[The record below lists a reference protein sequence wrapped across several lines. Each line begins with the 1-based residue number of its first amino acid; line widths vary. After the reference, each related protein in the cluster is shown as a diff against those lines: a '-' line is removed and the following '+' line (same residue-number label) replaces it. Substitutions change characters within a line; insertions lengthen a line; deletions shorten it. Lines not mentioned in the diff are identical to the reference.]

1 MKTRH
6 LLLSVLAVVALASA
20 CQQEENLGMPELT
33 VNPTELRFG
42 VEAGSQ
48 TFTLKA
54 TRDWVVENIPEWI
67 ALDPQRGQASLKD
80 QTVTVTVMP
89 NSGVNR
95 TADLR
100 VTIGLLRKTLKVS
113 QKGEAGSEEDALL
126 YFNDFDK
133 EAGPTASPFPYCDA
147 TEIWKN
153 QTGKG
158 VASVEYVTSKA
169 SVRGN
174 SPSNTHNSE
183 NYIGSGVN
191 NILFGENG
199 FLAVKKLALNGAT
212 NLIMTFGT
220 ERYLYGAEDNTFKH
234 DEFLVSASIDGEHFA
249 NLEYTF
255 ATGDL
260 SGTWDLAK
268 TEFAVPAGTEYL
280 YLHFTS
286 TIASGHRLDDLKVLR
301 GGNGTVPDYAGG
313 KYIDISGGNSGGD
326 NTDYENAPASTVADF
341 IKSDGK
347 TVYKLTGK
355 VSDFKKGTNS
365 SGKNWMQ
372 FNLTDATGTILVYG
386 FKDGQYDAWNSKI
399 TDGGTIVVGGTYE
412 YYSSKSQHE
421 VMNAMVLSF
430 EGGEPQT
437 DITPKTV
444 SEFIKTDGTTYY
456 QLTGTVSEFKT
467 GTASSGK
474 NWMQFNLTDAT
485 GTILV
490 YGFKDG
496 QYEAWSSKISDGGT
510 VVVTGTYEYYSSK
523 SQHEVMNATVISFT
537 SGSTPPPTPVDGE
550 NLDVIIGKKVVGQSI
565 DVQTNEVFV
574 GAATTRG
581 VVVTDGTNHI
591 YVFTNATPSAKVGDK
606 VTVRGKLE
614 DYYGLPEIT
623 GTPTVTVV
631 SSGATVPYPAPKDI
645 TSTIDSY
652 SSSVAEYITI
662 QAEAFQSGTYI
673 NYKVEGAT
681 RGVELSSAPSAL
693 TGSIKAGDKVTLT
706 GYYNSLQSTRNNVL
720 LILVKVEGGSG
731 ETPGGN
737 TPGGDTPGGD
747 TPAGDFASNVSF
759 AAGTS
764 SQLGKIK
771 VNGGETEYDCLKMGT
786 GSKTGQGTVTLPA
799 GTSKVS
805 FYAIGWT
812 STGTTLV
819 AEIGSNKQEVAVA
832 ANASVSGNSPWNV
845 TVSSSDYHTIDLGG
859 PLAADTVVN
868 VSTSNESAA
877 SNTRAIVFGIKA
889 E

>member
-6 LLLSVLAVVALASA
+6 LLLSFLTLAALVSA
-20 CQQEENLGMPELT
+20 CQEEENLGMPELT
-33 VNPTELRFG
+33 VTPAELSFG
-42 VEAGSQ
+42 VDAGSQ
-48 TFTLKA
+48 NVTVKA
-54 TRDWVVENIPEWI
+54 TRDWVVENLPEWI
-67 ALDPQRGQASLKD
+67 ALDPQSGKASTKD

-95 TADLR
+95 TADLK
-100 VTIGLLRKTLKVS
+100 VTIGLLKKTLKVS
-113 QKGEAGSEEDALL
+113 QTGEAGSEEDALL
-126 YFNDFDK
+126 YANNFDK
-133 EAGPTASPFPYCDA
+133 EAAPTSSPFPYCDVSD
-147 TEIWKN
+147 IWKN

-158 VASVEYVTSKA
+158 IASVEYASART

-183 NYIGSGVN
+183 NYVGSGVN

-199 FLAVKKLALNGAT
+199 YLAIKKIALNGAT

-234 DEFLVSASIDGEHFA
+234 NEFLVSASIDGEHFA

-280 YLHFTS
+280 YVHFTS

-301 GGNGTVPDYAGG
+301 GGNGTVPDYANG
-313 KYIDISGGNSGGD
+313 KYIDLGGGSTGGD
-326 NTDYENAPASTVADF
+326 TTDYEKAPASTVAEF

-355 VSDFKKGTNS
+355 VSEFKTGTAS

-372 FNLTDATGTILVYG
+372 FNLTDDTGTILVYG
-386 FKDGQYDAWNSKI
+386 FKDGQYEAWSSKI
-399 TDGGTIVVGGTYE
+399 SDGGTIVVGGTYE
-412 YYSSKSQHE
+412 FYSSKSQHE
-421 VMNAMVLSF
+421 VMNAMILSF
-430 EGGEPQT
+430 EGGTPQT

-444 SEFIKTDGTTYY
+444 SEFITTDGATYY

-474 NWMQFNLTDAT
+474 NWMQFNLTDPT

-510 VVVTGTYEYYSSK
+510 IVVTGTYEFYSSK

-537 SGSTPPPTPVDGE
+537 SGSTPPPTPVEGE
-550 NLDVIIGKKVVGQSI
+550 NLDVIIGKKVAGQQI

-574 GAATTRG
+574 GAATTKG
-581 VVVTDGTNHI
+581 IVVTDGTNHI
-591 YVFTNATPSAKVGDK
+591 YVFTSSAPSAKVGDK
-606 VTVRGKLE
+606 VTVKGKLE

-623 GTPTVTVV
+623 GPTVNVV
-631 SSGATVPYPAPKDI
+631 SSGATVPYPAAKDI
-645 TSTIDSY
+645 TATIDSY

-693 TGSIKAGDKVTLT
+693 VSSIKAGDKVTLT
-706 GYYNSLQSTRNNVL
+706 GYFNTIHSSRNNVQ

-731 ETPGGN
+731 ETPGGG

-747 TPAGDFASNVSF
+747 TPAGDFASNVTF
-759 AAGTS
+759 AAGGS

-771 VNGGETEYDCLKMGT
+771 VNGGSTEFDCLKMGT
-786 GSKTGQGTVTLPA
+786 GSKTGAGTVTLPA

-819 AEIGSNKQEVAVA
+819 AEIGGNSQEIAVA
-832 ANASVSGNSPWNV
+832 ANSSVSGNSPWNV
-845 TVSSSDYHTIDLGG
+845 TVTASDYHTISLGA
-859 PLAADTVVN
+859 PLAAETVAN
-868 VSTSNESAA
+868 VSTVSNGG
-877 SNTRAIVFGIKA
+877 TRCILFGIKA

>member
-6 LLLSVLAVVALASA
+6 LLLSLLAFAALASA

-33 VNPTELRFG
+33 VTPAELSFG
-42 VEAGSQ
+42 VDAGSQ
-48 TFTLKA
+48 NVTVKA
-54 TRDWVVENIPEWI
+54 TRDWVVENLPEWI
-67 ALDPQRGQASLKD
+67 ALDPQSGKASTKD

-95 TADLR
+95 TADLK
-100 VTIGLLRKTLKVS
+100 VTIGLLKKTLKVS
-113 QKGEAGSEEDALL
+113 QTGEAGSEEDALL
-126 YFNDFDK
+126 YANNFDK
-133 EAGPTASPFPYCDA
+133 EAAPTSSPFPYCDVSD
-147 TEIWKN
+147 IWKN

-158 VASVEYVTSKA
+158 IASVEYASAKT

-183 NYIGSGVN
+183 NYVGSGVN

-199 FLAVKKLALNGAT
+199 YLAIKKIALNGAT

-234 DEFLVSASIDGEHFA
+234 NEFLVSASIDGEHFA

-280 YLHFTS
+280 YIHFTS
-286 TIASGHRLDDLKVLR
+286 TIASGHRLDDLKLLR
-301 GGNGTVPDYAGG
+301 GGNGTVPDYANG
-313 KYIDISGGNSGGD
+313 KYIDLGGGGSTGGD
-326 NTDYENAPASTVADF
+326 TSDYEKAPASTVAEF

-355 VSDFKKGTNS
+355 
-365 SGKNWMQ
+365 
-372 FNLTDATGTILVYG
+372 
-386 FKDGQYDAWNSKI
+386 
-399 TDGGTIVVGGTYE
+399 
-412 YYSSKSQHE
+412 
-421 VMNAMVLSF
+421 
-430 EGGEPQT
+430 
-437 DITPKTV
+437 
-444 SEFIKTDGTTYY
+444 
-456 QLTGTVSEFKT
+456 VSEFKT

-474 NWMQFNLTDAT
+474 NWMQFNLTDDT

-510 VVVTGTYEYYSSK
+510 IVVTGTYEYYSAK
-523 SQHEVMNATVISFT
+523 SQHEVMNATVVSFT
-537 SGSTPPPTPVDGE
+537 SGSTPPPTPVEGE
-550 NLDVIIGKKVVGQSI
+550 NLDVIIGKKVAGQQI

-574 GAATTRG
+574 GAATTKG
-581 VVVTDGTNHI
+581 IVVTDGTNHI
-591 YVFTNATPSAKVGDK
+591 YVFTSSAPSAKVGDK
-606 VTVRGKLE
+606 VTVKGKLE

-623 GTPTVTVV
+623 GPTVNVV
-631 SSGATVPYPAPKDI
+631 SSGATVPYPAAKDI
-645 TSTIDSY
+645 TATIDSY

-706 GYYNSLQSTRNNVL
+706 GYFNTIHSSRNNVQ

-731 ETPGGN
+731 E

-747 TPAGDFASNVSF
+747 TPAGDFASNVTF
-759 AAGTS
+759 TAGTS
-764 SQLGKIK
+764 AQLGKVK
-771 VNGGETEYDCLKMGT
+771 VNGGDTEYDCLKMGT
-786 GSKTGQGTVTLPA
+786 GTKIGEGSFSLPA

-805 FYAIGWT
+805 FYAVGWNGYG
-812 STGTTLV
+812 STLV
-819 AEIGSNKQEVAVA
+819 AEIGSETKEITVV
-832 ANASVSGNSPWNV
+832 ANATVTGNSPWNITV
-845 TVSSSDYHTIDLGG
+845 AASDFYTVSLAA
-859 PLAADTVVN
+859 PLAAETVVKLK
-868 VSTSNESAA
+868 TSNAA
-877 SNTRAIVFGIKA
+877 NEKNTRAIIFGVKA